1 MTGQILLR
9 THAIQHQ
16 WYTPTLPSQNLNF
29 FRRVKVPPF
38 DTNCHIGSHKL
49 SPLEIK
55 LPPFAASLPPLKSNC
70 RPNSVILRNFVQFGG
85 HASRTPCAAMNFGF
99 GHGSRH
105 PVPNVKCVT
114 SGPNLP
120 RRCKKGRNFEN
131 FRLECRIFGGVTPNF
146 AGCRSAES
154 VFWVTGHNPCRI
166 ERNCAVCTAP
176 WLTCELAKLAHVISI
191 LHTLPQAARAHQ

>member
-1 MTGQILLR
+1 VR
-9 THAIQHQ
+9 
-16 WYTPTLPSQNLNF
+16 
-29 FRRVKVPPF
+29 
-38 DTNCHIGSHKL
+38 
-49 SPLEIK
+49 
-55 LPPFAASLPPLKSNC
+55 
-70 RPNSVILRNFVQFGG
+70 ILRNFVQFGG

-120 RRCKKGRNFEN
+120 QRCKKGRIFEN

-146 AGCRSAES
+146 VGCRSAES

-166 ERNCAVCTAP
+166 ERNCAVLRMNWVVPSVAIFQLKVSSTFFPAVLRRYRLQIAIMNTMTDIATADP
-176 WLTCELAKLAHVISI
+176 G
-191 LHTLPQAARAHQ
+191 